1 MASFHRVSISS
12 PDLPRPVSSIGGTIR
27 VINNQLRVEGLEGRV
42 GRKGRI
48 CVRGKLP
55 LRANETSLRDS
66 IELKTDFLE
75 VRAKNTFRCLHVLV
89 ALHHS
94 RYLQFSID
102 KKD

>member
-12 PDLPRPVSSIGGTIR
+12 PVLTRPVSNVGGTIR

-48 CVRGKLP
+48 YVKGKLP
-55 LRANETSLRDS
+55 LRVNEASLREN

-75 VRAKNTFRCLHVLV
+75 VRAKNIFR
-89 ALHHS
+89 
-94 RYLQFSID
+94 
-102 KKD
+102 